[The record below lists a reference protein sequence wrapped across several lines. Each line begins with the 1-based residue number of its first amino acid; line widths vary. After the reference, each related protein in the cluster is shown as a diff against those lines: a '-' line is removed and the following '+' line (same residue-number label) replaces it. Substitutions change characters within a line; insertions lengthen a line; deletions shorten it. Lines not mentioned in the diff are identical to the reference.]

1 MSNNKNINNNQED
14 LDNNIQIFD
23 NLYEENE
30 YDSDIDYDLDESVA
44 YNQNYRKFNFIK
56 IVSIVIGSI
65 IILASVFSYQAY
77 QYKSLMSNF
86 KKSFDSSNYSE
97 ANNYILTSGNSNIFK
112 SILLK
117 NDLEY
122 YFKEKII
129 DTRDKVNSNQ
139 LSSNEALSIIDEI
152 NRYSILNINSENSA
166 SVLSDDFDL
175 FTNPLSKGISEFER
189 GKYEDAIKTLNKI
202 SSKDSEYK
210 DAKNYIDKSK
220 SKLKEEILSTAE
232 NYKNKEYFT
241 AAINLIESKL
251 NLLSNDKDLV
261 EKISE
266 LKDARTKY
274 LASQKS
280 SEAPTTSSQLVS
292 SINTANIN
300 VLDIESLTDYL
311 IYVDTNSQTT
321 NVYTGSKNK
330 WSLKKSMICSTGI
343 ENKETPSGV
352 YTVKNRAEWF
362 FSEKYK
368 QGGKYWVQFDGDYL
382 FHSLPFARDQQTILD
397 ETLGIP
403 ASHGCVRLSLEDS
416 KWLYDNITKDTKVI
430 IK

>member
-1 MSNNKNINNNQED
+1 MSNNKHINNNQEKIE
-14 LDNNIQIFD
+14 NNIQAFD
-23 NLYEENE
+23 NLYSENE
-30 YDSDIDYDLDESVA
+30 YDSNIDYDLDESIA
-44 YNQNYRKFNFIK
+44 YNQNYKKFNFIK
-56 IVSIVIGSI
+56 IVSIVIASI
-65 IILASVFSYQAY
+65 IILASIFSYQAY

-117 NDLEY
+117 NDLEA
-122 YFKEKII
+122 YFKEKITDI
-129 DTRDKVNSNQ
+129 RDKVNSNQ
-139 LSSNEALSIIDEI
+139 LSSTDALAIIDEI
-152 NRYSILNINSENSA
+152 NRYSILNIDSENSA
-166 SVLSDDFDL
+166 SVLSYDF
-175 FTNPLSKGISEFER
+175 NPLSKGISEFEQ
-189 GKYEDAIKTLNKI
+189 GKYEDAITTLNKI

-210 DAKNYIDKSK
+210 DAKNYINKSK
-220 SKLKEEILSTAE
+220 LKLKEEILNTAE

-261 EKISE
+261 EKVSE
-266 LKDARTKY
+266 LKNARTKY

-292 SINTANIN
+292 SINKANIN
-300 VLDIESLTDYL
+300 ALDIESLTDYL

-321 NVYTGSKNK
+321 NIYTGSKNK
-330 WSLKKSMICSTGI
+330 WSLKKSMTCSTGI

-352 YTVKNRAEWF
+352 YTIKDRAEWF

-382 FHSLPFARDQQTILD
+382 FHSLPFARDQQTVLD
-397 ETLGIP
+397 ETLGVP